1 MKHAAWLVIQAIEKV
16 TYGSNYKEPPDWSA
30 KHADPKINRSYGTTS
45 RGTTAAEQDH
55 NTGAVTEVLCTMTVP
70 LLRQQSKE
78 WVNAVNVELQCVLD
92 NMSSSHTVLHDARAT
107 IVKWSAGTIQVF
119 GRAHIPD
126 KKFNAE
132 ADVVHRRV
140 DYCIPADLLLPNG
153 EETSKTALSTHE
165 SFTVQ
170 EHLDSLQSFPPGNR
184 AYRVIDLSKTAEES
198 EDAEPAFFFRN
209 DTMPAFK
216 RPNEHTLKYLS
227 RLKKLMQGSFQTQ
240 VEELDSKDEGALL
253 EKSMSE
259 NKRKNQKAPKKKRI
273 RTAQQSNESSNEINE
288 AETTNDIAGAT
299 DDYANTEK
307 VADQP
312 IDEAAD
318 VKRLLRRKRYHN
330 FSPNVLAHDYL
341 AYRRVDRF
349 YHRGTIRATTREME
363 GHFGFNG
370 IDEDFAECQMI
381 QNRPFFVFSLKG
393 DVILHQQCVR
403 VVG

>member
-1 MKHAAWLVIQAIEKV
+1 
-16 TYGSNYKEPPDWSA
+16 
-30 KHADPKINRSYGTTS
+30 
-45 RGTTAAEQDH
+45 
-55 NTGAVTEVLCTMTVP
+55 
-70 LLRQQSKE
+70 
-78 WVNAVNVELQCVLD
+78 
-92 NMSSSHTVLHDARAT
+92 
-107 IVKWSAGTIQVF
+107 
-119 GRAHIPD
+119 
-126 KKFNAE
+126 
-132 ADVVHRRV
+132 V

-273 RTAQQSNESSNEINE
+273 RTVQQSNESSNQINE
-288 AETTNDIAGAT
+288 AETT
-299 DDYANTEK
+299 NTEK

-349 YHRGTIRATTREME
+349 YHRGTIRL
-363 GHFGFNG
+363 
-370 IDEDFAECQMI
+370 DEDFAECQMI